1 MAQQAK
7 PGGRSLFVR
16 MEMLT
21 ESKLGGRMSHFPM
34 ETQRSHAGMPQDAKP
49 GRQSEGLDLSFP
61 LWKCPQTETKLWGAM
76 HECPKR
82 PGLGGR
88 SRGPSSQTAKRGGQA
103 RGTWH
108 VPRGTASPQLQLC
121 EIITGRYDDILVSS
135 PRPVHGRL
143 GILSSSPGPLKLPY
157 KYRNPPKQ
165 KQQP

>member
-1 MAQQAK
+1 MSGPTGQAWGQISLCPHGNAHRIQAWGPDIAFSHGNSKK
-7 PGGRSLFVR
+7 PCRY
-16 MEMLT
+16 
-21 ESKLGGRMSHFPM
+21 
-34 ETQRSHAGMPQDAKP
+34 AKP
-49 GRQSEGLDLSFP
+49 GRQSEGLDLSFS

-82 PGLGGR
+82 PSLGGR

-108 VPRGTASPQLQLC
+108 APRGTASPQLQQC